1 MIGNSPSQKAG
12 REAEASARAHLEQ
25 HGLRLVAQNW
35 TCRRGELDLVML
47 DGDTV
52 VFVEVRSRR
61 HDAWGGALESV
72 DSRKRQRLTAAAE
85 HFLQQNARWSR
96 HPCRFDIVAID
107 HRTPGSAGHLNWI
120 PNAFDT

>member
-25 HGLRLVAQNW
+25 HGLRLLAQNW

-61 HDAWGGALESV
+61 HSAWGGALESV
-72 DSRKRQRLTAAAE
+72 DWRKRERLTISAE
-85 HFLQQNARWSR
+85 LFLQQNARWNN
-96 HPCRFDIVAID
+96 HACRFDIVAID
-107 HRTPGSAGHLNWI
+107 ARTPGSAGRLNWI